1 MKEEFSREVEYL
13 RIGHLT
19 YYVLK
24 IIEGLPK
31 VGMQA
36 YYALIFQELE
46 SENRLGA
53 GKSLLYTRLKYLCDN
68 KFIKTEAGASSNPK
82 AKKKVQFYTIT
93 EKGKKLL
100 KQLESEQKRI
110 IDSLNIYN

>member
-13 RIGHLT
+13 RVGHLT

-53 GKSLLYTRLKYLCDN
+53 GKSLLYTRLKYLCEN
-68 KFIKTEAGASSNPK
+68 KFIKTETGASSNPK
-82 AKKKVQFYTIT
+82 AKKKVQFFYIT
-93 EKGKKLL
+93 QKGQNLLKKLAN
-100 KQLESEQKRI
+100 EQKRI
-110 IDSLNIYN
+110 TDSMRIYN